1 MAVHKIRKKAKSR
14 SFKEI
19 SANELLPFNSF
30 LKKYKI
36 DKKTF
41 KKTGLEWNELVNIFK
56 DYNQLKNEL
65 EQPAAAIVNILLTK
79 AAKDYGVHSVRYRIK
94 DPNSLIEK
102 IIRKKIEKPG
112 RNINLENY
120 CDVITDLIGVRIL
133 HTFKYDWYPI
143 HNFILNTFQL
153 KRRTKPI
160 VYFREGDEKEF
171 IKMCKNCGCK
181 QEKHSKGYRS
191 IHYEISTQLTKY
203 KYYAEIQVR
212 TIFEEGWSEIDHKI
226 RYSYKG
232 QDSSPF
238 DSELGQL
245 NRIAGT
251 ADEAATN
258 IKKLDQ
264 KQQEIILKSK
274 AKRRKK

>member
-1 MAVHKIRKKAKSR
+1 MTKRRIIRKSKR
-14 SFKEI
+14 SLFEEI
-19 SANELLPFNSF
+19 SANALLPLRSF

-36 DKKTF
+36 ERKAF
-41 KKTGLEWNELVNIFK
+41 NKTGLEWKELERIFN
-56 DYNQLKNEL
+56 DYKLLKNEL

-79 AAKDYGVHSVRYRIK
+79 AAKDCGVHSVRFRIK

-102 IIRKKIEKPG
+102 IIRKKIEKPT
-112 RNINLENY
+112 REINLDNY
-120 CDVITDLIGVRIL
+120 VDEITDLIGVRIL

-143 HNFILNTFQL
+143 HNFIKDTFEL
-153 KRRTKPI
+153 KKRTKPI
-160 VYFREGDEKEF
+160 AYYREGDEKEF
-171 IKMCKNCGCK
+171 IKMCKSCGCK
-181 QEKHSKGYRS
+181 QEKHQKGYRS
-191 IHYEISTQLTKY
+191 IHYEISTQLTKNR
-203 KYYAEIQVR
+203 YYAEIQVR

-232 QDSSPF
+232 QDASPF

-258 IKKLDQ
+258 IKNLDQ
-264 KQQEIILKSK
+264 KQQKLILKVK
-274 AKRRKK
+274 GRKRKK